1 MSQLLKTAGT
11 IGLGIVVLLALL
23 AVPLVL
29 IYGTVFVAEKLIPL
43 ASAAALVAFGV
54 CLNFLLP
61 LSLFRF
67 TRAIAAVGLM
77 IASCVFGAALWLTG
91 VAVVYNY
98 WGMVGLF
105 VGLAVAGVGV
115 VPIGLLASA
124 LQGEWLEVASLVLGL
139 VLTFGARVLAFYL
152 AQKMDRDMMPRNH
165 SLA

>member
-1 MSQLLKTAGT
+1 
-11 IGLGIVVLLALL
+11 
-23 AVPLVL
+23 
-29 IYGTVFVAEKLIPL
+29 
-43 ASAAALVAFGV
+43 
-54 CLNFLLP
+54 
-61 LSLFRF
+61 
-67 TRAIAAVGLM
+67 M